1 MWGLVEFVGIHCNNQ
16 QNLDSHEKKKI
27 KSQTKYNVSNQIP
40 ASLVEHN
47 PDLGC
52 FFFFLICLAICYHL
66 VEKYIIVLPVT
77 VTTIIIIFG
86 SN

>member
-1 MWGLVEFVGIHCNNQ
+1 MWEYIATISKTWTHM
-16 QNLDSHEKKKI
+16 KKKI

-52 FFFFLICLAICYHL
+52 FFFFLIFLAICYHL

-77 VTTIIIIFG
+77 VTTIIIFG
-86 SN
+86 ST